1 MRTVVRL
8 VYVAYFLEVG
18 LALLVVP
25 WSDLWMRNYF
35 VQRWPAFGAVA
46 GDPFVKGAVSG
57 LGLVNLALGLAD
69 LSRLFKA
76 RDAEA
81 ADAGESSGV

>member
-35 VQRWPAFGAVA
+35 VHRWPSFGAVA
-46 GDPFVKGAVSG
+46 ADPFVKGAVSG
-57 LGLVNLALGLAD
+57 LGLVNLAMGFAD
-69 LSRLFKA
+69 LSRLFKG
-76 RDAEA
+76 RDPDAS
-81 ADAGESSGV
+81 DAGEGSGP

>member
-35 VQRWPAFGAVA
+35 VNRWPSFGAVA
-46 GDPFVKGAVSG
+46 ADPFVKGAVSG
-57 LGLVNLALGLAD
+57 LGLVNLALGLVD
-69 LSRLFKA
+69 LSRLFKG
-76 RDAEA
+76 REPD
-81 ADAGESSGV
+81 DSDGGEGEGA

>member
-35 VQRWPAFGAVA
+35 VNRWPSFGAVA

-57 LGLVNLALGLAD
+57 LGLVNLALGFAD
-69 LSRLFKA
+69 LSRLFKG
-76 RDAEA
+76 RNPEA
-81 ADAGESSGV
+81 PDAGEGEGA